1 VKPNVRSVENPRVPV
16 SEYTSGI
23 PASVGPVETIPES
36 VRTKKKA
43 IQFKSE
49 FLEQENILAYVLVA
63 PALIILAVFIAYPFI
78 LGVWLSLTDKVV
90 GQEGHFVGLQNFRN
104 ILRSQIFVQTI
115 LNTFVYTGAATVL
128 KLVFGLALALV
139 LNRHFKFKR
148 FVRASML
155 LPWIIPT
162 VLSTLAWLWMFD
174 ATFSVFNW
182 VLIKLGFIKKG
193 LLWLGAPNLAM
204 TSVILVNAWRGI
216 PFFAIS
222 LLAGLQTI
230 SPDLYE
236 AAEID
241 GAGSFAKF
249 WNITLP
255 MLMPVLLVV
264 LIFSV
269 IVTFADFQ
277 VVYVLT
283 RGGPSNS
290 THLFAT
296 LAYQV
301 ALASGRLGEGAAISL
316 FMFPFLL
323 LIIIIQLRYLRR
335 ET

>member
-1 VKPNVRSVENPRVPV
+1 MKPNAKIENNLKQIP
-16 SEYTSGI
+16 EY
-23 PASVGPVETIPES
+23 PES
-36 VRTKKKA
+36 VLASVDQIELVAEEIQEKKVSKL
-43 IQFKSE
+43 KPRY
-49 FLEQENILAYVLVA
+49 LERESVLGYVLVA
-63 PALIILAVFIAYPFI
+63 PALIILALFIAYPFV

-90 GQEGHFVGLQNFRN
+90 GQEGYFVGLENFRN
-104 ILRSQIFVQTI
+104 ILQSQIFLQTI
-115 LNTFVYTGAATVL
+115 RNTFVYTGVATVL
-128 KLVFGLALALV
+128 KLVFGLALALI

-148 FVRASML
+148 IVRASML

-182 VLIKLGFIKKG
+182 VLVKLGLFQRG
-193 LLWLGAPNLAM
+193 LVWLGDPKLAM
-204 TSVILVNAWRGI
+204 ISVIIVNAWRGI

-236 AAEID
+236 AADID

-269 IVTFADFQ
+269 ILTFADFQ

-323 LIIIIQLRYLRR
+323 LVVIFQLWYLRR
-335 ET
+335 ER

>member
-1 VKPNVRSVENPRVPV
+1 VKPNVKSLENRAEQVAPYGDPVPV
-16 SEYTSGI
+16 SIGHVERTAEGVWEKRHVKAKSGY
-23 PASVGPVETIPES
+23 
-36 VRTKKKA
+36 
-43 IQFKSE
+43 
-49 FLEQENILAYVLVA
+49 LEQEHILAYLLVA
-63 PALIILAVFIAYPFI
+63 PALIILTLFIAYPFI
-78 LGVWLSLTDKVV
+78 LGIWLSMTDKVV

-104 ILRSQIFVQTI
+104 ILQSQIFLQTVK
-115 LNTFVYTGAATVL
+115 NTFVYTGVATLL

-139 LNRHFKFKR
+139 LNHHFKFKR
-148 FVRASML
+148 LVRASML

-182 VLIKLGFIKKG
+182 VLLKLGLVQRG
-193 LLWLGAPNLAM
+193 LIWLGDPQLAM
-204 TSVILVNAWRGI
+204 VSVILVNAWRGI

-236 AAEID
+236 AADID
-241 GAGSFAKF
+241 GAGSLAKF

-255 MLMPVLLVV
+255 MLQPVLLVV

-323 LIIIIQLRYLRR
+323 LIVIFQLWYIRR
-335 ET
+335 ER

>member
-1 VKPNVRSVENPRVPV
+1 MKPNVKSVENQVEQV
-16 SEYTSGI
+16 SDYADSKLTSMEYVGLAVKEIEEKKRDKLKSGY
-23 PASVGPVETIPES
+23 
-36 VRTKKKA
+36 
-43 IQFKSE
+43 
-49 FLEQENILAYVLVA
+49 LERENILAYILVA
-63 PALIILAVFIAYPFI
+63 PAVIILVLFIAYPFV
-78 LGVWLSLTDKVV
+78 LGVWLSLTDKTV
-90 GQEGHFVGLQNFRN
+90 GHEGSFVGLQNFRN
-104 ILRSQIFVQTI
+104 ILKSQIFLQTVQ
-115 LNTFVYTGAATVL
+115 NTFVYTGVATVL

-139 LNRHFKFKR
+139 LNRQFKFKR
-148 FVRASML
+148 LVRASML

-182 VLIKLGFIKKG
+182 ILVHLGILKRG
-193 LLWLGAPNLAM
+193 LVWLGDPHLAM
-204 TSVILVNAWRGI
+204 VSVIIVNAWRGI

-230 SPDLYE
+230 PPDLYE
-236 AAEID
+236 AADMD

-249 WNITLP
+249 WHITLP

-323 LIIIIQLRYLRR
+323 LVIIVQLWYIRR
-335 ET
+335 EQ